1 MIDLA
6 NCPNGQLTLGN
17 FVILKKSDSDIILQ
31 KYKGQTV
38 DYLKIE
44 EYVIENT
51 MLNGNHL
58 IENVLKPLISSEKIT
73 KLGLVKRSSN
83 FKKDQYQIGGLL

>member
-1 MIDLA
+1 M
-6 NCPNGQLTLGN
+6 
-17 FVILKKSDSDIILQ
+17 ILQ

-83 FKKDQYQIGGLL
+83 FKKDH